1 MSSIGCFKQK
11 NGVVGREAEVM
22 KIALL
27 MIIAVFLIS
36 CIKEKNNY
44 SHVVVDQGIVNND
57 TIKKLSKLPE
67 LKLYKSET
75 VGNTSRTAY
84 IIQHSQI
91 LNIGNISD
99 NYKCKV
105 NLENDTMNI
114 LINNNNK
121 YFGNGILIKVFDGQ
135 FFVKDIDPNTFRG
148 EEKFM
153 FSKPLFEKLIL
164 NNSDYQKNDSIYG
177 YIYYSGVV
185 EGGIKKNM
193 KGYFR
198 TSVR

>member
-27 MIIAVFLIS
+27 IIIAVFLIS

-121 YFGNGILIKVFDGQ
+121 YFGNGILIKVFEGQ

-153 FSKPLFEKLIL
+153 FSKSLFEKLIL